1 MLILSSCSTTK
12 LVEKDE
18 MLYTGVKSVVYEYPD
33 SVDSTVKEQIEEAVN
48 VKPNKYT
55 ITPSIRIPVGLWVYN
70 HWNPEAKGLKGWLYS
85 KLVEE
90 PVLVSDVRPEVR
102 TKMIDEILDD
112 NGYFSG
118 TSSFSLNQG
127 KKHLSHT
134 PSLPVLRIAWIP
146 FTSFRTL
153 AAYIISL
160 TQWHL
165 KTNI

>member
-1 MLILSSCSTTK
+1 MLILSACSTTK

-33 SVDSTVKEQIEEAVN
+33 SVDSTVKEQIAEAVN

-118 TSSFSLNQG
+118 TSSFSLHQG
-127 KKHLSHT
+127 KHKKQASIT
-134 PSLPVLRIAWIP
+134 YTFASRP
-146 FTSFRTL
+146 T
-153 AAYIISL
+153 
-160 TQWHL
+160 
-165 KTNI
+165 